1 MKIMNIKI
9 TDKMNVGE
17 KLKANQDENIELQ
30 D

>member
-9 TDKMNVGE
+9 TDKMNVVE